1 MHLKNSHVGKENG
14 ARYFTEKRTLRS
26 QPHQSTRKI
35 HTFFQG
41 NQGAKPK
48 KRPANIGISTGIS
61 LGGSGAECLGPKSLG
76 PKAGTKVKATT
87 RSSKA
92 QGKKQKTMLSFL
104 NR

>member
-1 MHLKNSHVGKENG
+1 VMHLQNSRVGRENG
-14 ARYFTEKRTLRS
+14 ERYFTEKRTLQS

-41 NQGAKPK
+41 NPGAKPK
-48 KRPANIGISTGIS
+48 KRPATIGIGTGIS
-61 LGGSGAECLGPKSLG
+61 LGGSGAGHKSMG
-76 PKAGTKVKATT
+76 AKAGAKKKAPAT
-87 RSSKA
+87 SSKA

>member
-1 MHLKNSHVGKENG
+1 MHLQNSRVGRENG
-14 ARYFTEKRTLRS
+14 ERYFTEKRTLRS

-41 NQGAKPK
+41 NHGAKPK
-48 KRPANIGISTGIS
+48 KRPATIGIGTGIS
-61 LGGSGAECLGPKSLG
+61 LGGSGAGHKSTG
-76 PKAGTKVKATT
+76 AKKKAPGS
-87 RSSKA
+87 SSKA